1 MNNIAAYPAA
11 EKAAEKFENLYT
23 RLRRKEG
30 RMYTDEEVAL
40 LPVIHN
46 SHPLLNEWRIRKN
59 SCRALLSYVK
69 QRDNIVSVL
78 EVGCGNG
85 WLSAKIAGAADV
97 EVTGIDV
104 NTPELE
110 QAKRVFKKIPGLHFI
125 NGTLQADELKDKKFD
140 MILFAA
146 SIQYFPSLKEVV
158 TPALDKLTLQGEIH
172 IMDSPFYLQQEI
184 ESARQRSKEHFNR
197 MGFPEMTDHYF
208 HHSIA
213 ELDDFQY
220 KVLHHPHS
228 WRNKLS
234 IKKNPFYWITIKNR
248 YS

>member
-11 EKAAEKFENLYT
+11 ENFEKLYT

-30 RMYTDEEVAL
+30 RMYADEEVML
-40 LPVIHN
+40 LPIIHN
-46 SHPLLNEWRIRKN
+46 AHPLLNEWRIRKN
-59 SCRALLSYVK
+59 SCRALLGYIK

-125 NGTLQADELKDKKFD
+125 NTTLQAEELKEKKFD

-158 TPALDKLTLQGEIH
+158 TLALEKLTLQGEIH
-172 IMDSPFYLQQEI
+172 IMDSPFYGQPEI
-184 ESARQRSKEHFNR
+184 EPARQRSKEHFNR
-197 MGFPEMTDHYF
+197 MGFPEMAGHYF

-220 KVLHHPHS
+220 KILHHPHS
-228 WRNKLS
+228 WKNKLS

>member
-1 MNNIAAYPAA
+1 MNKIAAYPAA
-11 EKAAEKFENLYT
+11 EKFEKLYT

-40 LPVIHN
+40 LPIIHN

-69 QRDNIVSVL
+69 QRDNILNVL

-110 QAKRVFKKIPGLHFI
+110 QARRVFKKIPGLHFI
-125 NGTLQADELKDKKFD
+125 NTTLQVDELKDKKFD

-146 SIQYFPSLKEVV
+146 SIQYFPSLREVV
-158 TPALDKLTLQGEIH
+158 TLALEKLTLQGEIH
-172 IMDSPFYLQQEI
+172 IMDSPFYHQSEI
-184 ESARQRSKEHFNR
+184 ELARQRSKEHFSR
-197 MGFPEMTDHYF
+197 MGFPEMAGHYY
-208 HHSIA
+208 HHSFT

-220 KVLHHPHS
+220 KILHHPHS
-228 WRNKLS
+228 WKNKLS